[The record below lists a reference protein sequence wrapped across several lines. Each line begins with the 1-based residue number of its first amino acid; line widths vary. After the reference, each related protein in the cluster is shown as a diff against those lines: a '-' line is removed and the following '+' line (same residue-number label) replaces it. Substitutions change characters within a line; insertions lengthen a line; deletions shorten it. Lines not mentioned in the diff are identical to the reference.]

1 MKENTQGCP
10 RIDALSALIDE
21 ALAENEAAEIR
32 AHAATCPLCGA
43 ALADLHR
50 VRTAFA
56 RMPMPVLGRDLAAEI
71 GRRID
76 AARPAAAR
84 PRARPRWSWTAA
96 PVAAGGALALS
107 VGVVLGSL
115 LVAGGSVATPRAG
128 LEAFA
133 TVPPGGICLAQAC
146 LR

>member
-21 ALAENEAAEIR
+21 ALPDGETAAIR
-32 AHAATCPLCGA
+32 THAATCAICGA
-43 ALADLHR
+43 VLADLQR

-56 RMPMPVLGRDLAAEI
+56 RMPMPALGRELAAEI

-84 PRARPRWSWTAA
+84 PRARTRWRWTAA
-96 PVAAGGALALS
+96 SVAAGGALALS
-107 VGVVLGSL
+107 FGVLLGSL

-133 TVPPGGICLAQAC
+133 TVPPGGVCLAPAC

>member
-1 MKENTQGCP
+1 MKDDTQGCP

-21 ALAENEAAEIR
+21 ALAENEAAATR
-32 AHAATCPLCGA
+32 AHAAACPLCGA

-50 VRTAFA
+50 VRAAFA

-71 GRRID
+71 DRRID

-84 PRARPRWSWTAA
+84 PRARVRWRWTTA

-107 VGVVLGSL
+107 FGVLLGSL
-115 LVAGGSVATPRAG
+115 LVAGGSIATPRAG

-133 TVPPGGICLAQAC
+133 TVPPGGICLAPAC